1 MNEAQVLCNT
11 LLKSRGFIHK
21 RDISTALSSL
31 IKNQLSGGT
40 LLPLEQ
46 VVPIGDDCAAID
58 DGHGGYQLFAIE
70 GLVEEFIENMPWFAG
85 YCSVMVNVSDIY
97 AMGGRPTAVVNAIWS
112 NGSQTASKV
121 FEGMAQAS
129 RVYSVPIVGGHSNY
143 QSQKPQLAV
152 SILGHAKKLLTSFD
166 AKPGEELMVAIDL
179 RGHYQD
185 PYPYWNASTESPALR
200 LRGDLELLP
209 YLAESELCK
218 AAKDISMAGVIGT
231 ALMLLECSQVGAVID
246 VESIPKPKDIELEK
260 WLTSFPSYGFI
271 LSVSPKNIEKV
282 KALFTRREIA
292 CSVIGQVTESK
303 KILLKRNS
311 DTAQLWD
318 LEKEAFICAVK

>member
-1 MNEAQVLCNT
+1 MNEAQILCNA

-31 IKNQLSGGT
+31 KKN
-40 LLPLEQ
+40 LPLDDDLNHLGQ

-58 DGHGGYQLFAIE
+58 DGHGEYQLFAIE
-70 GLVEEFIENMPWFAG
+70 RLVEEFIESMPWFAG

-112 NGSQTASKV
+112 KGSQTASKV
-121 FEGMAQAS
+121 FEGMVQAS

-185 PYPYWNASTESPALR
+185 PYPYWNASTESPSIR
-200 LRGDLELLP
+200 LREDLELLP
-209 YLAESELCK
+209 YIAEAGLSQ

-246 VESIPKPKDIELEK
+246 IESIPRPQDIELVK

-271 LSVSPKNIEKV
+271 LSVSSENVDKV
-282 KALFTRREIA
+282 KALFTSREIA
-292 CSVIGQVTESK
+292 CNVIGRVTQNK
-303 KILLKRNS
+303 KIVLNYNA
-311 DTAQLWD
+311 DAAELWD
-318 LEKEAFICAVK
+318 LEKEAFICAVT